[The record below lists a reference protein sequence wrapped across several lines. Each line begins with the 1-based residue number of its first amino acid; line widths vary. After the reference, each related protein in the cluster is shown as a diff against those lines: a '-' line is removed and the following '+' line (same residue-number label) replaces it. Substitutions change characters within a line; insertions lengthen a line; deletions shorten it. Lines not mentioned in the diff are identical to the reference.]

1 MISNLYLNDF
11 SLFIFEVI
19 PNILHDLKISKICGV
34 YLLTMWNIKLF
45 VNLLFLSLH
54 KKLSLNIASCFRIL
68 TEQKSVLYIT
78 FYRNRYLSWSKDIF
92 LPKIVTRATCSLKF
106 ITWRLTSWILLYRH
120 QWYTLNVFSGS
131 ITFS

>member
-1 MISNLYLNDF
+1 MILSLYLNYF
-11 SLFIFEVI
+11 PLFIFEVI

-78 FYRNRYLSWSKDIF
+78 FYRNRYLSWSKDIV
-92 LPKIVTRATCSLKF
+92 LTKILTRATCCLKS
-106 ITWRLTSWILLYRH
+106 ITWNINHWILLYRRK
-120 QWYTLNVFSGS
+120 WYTLNVFSGW
-131 ITFS
+131 ITFP

>member
-34 YLLTMWNIKLF
+34 YLLATWNIKLF

-78 FYRNRYLSWSKDIF
+78 FYHNKYMSWSKDIF
-92 LPKIVTRATCSLKF
+92 LPKIVTHATCSLEF

-120 QWYTLNVFSGS
+120 QWYTLNVSSGS
-131 ITFS
+131 ITFP

>member
-120 QWYTLNVFSGS
+120 QWYTLNVLSGS